1 VKAVAASG
9 LSTPQTVLASLQGWL
24 SALFAKIRE
33 CRFFFLVR
41 GFCGSTKVCVSKS
54 RVKFDTRAVRSWVIP
69 LLIRMGAGDYPA
81 KAGRIIGLSRQ
92 HTWYYVRKL
101 EQCKLIRREKRSNV
115 LFYELT
121 EESKNLLASCEGTVF
136 PSRLYRFDKC
146 QVAYEIVAA
155 GLVPENFK
163 KVEMVNWTA
172 LLGTESG
179 VKVRRTTRSW
189 IVHVEVIRGRNPV
202 EVTNLAVNLANRV
215 RDALVRKYGC
225 VLGDGRVVAGEMAVE
240 DPVASLFGRYFTVR
254 TDKRKIDHSWSVGE
268 LEHLQKDAV
277 IEYLQ
282 MPERVRNVEL
292 QLGELRGDVSKLTAL
307 LTKLCGL
314 YSECPPVSIGE
325 GGNSYVS

>member
-1 VKAVAASG
+1 MCIKRGADLLPRRSG
-9 LSTPQTVLASLQGWL
+9 
-24 SALFAKIRE
+24 
-33 CRFFFLVR
+33 
-41 GFCGSTKVCVSKS
+41 GSKKVCSSKS
-54 RVKFDTRAVRSWVIP
+54 RVKFDTRTVRTWVLP
-69 LLIRMGAGDYPA
+69 LLIRIGAGDYPT

-115 LFYELT
+115 LFHELT
-121 EESKNLLASCEGTVF
+121 SESKNLLASCEGSVF
-136 PSRLYRFDKC
+136 PARLYRFDKC

-163 KVEMVNWTA
+163 KVEMTNWTA
-172 LLGTESG
+172 LLGTELG
-179 VKVRRTTRSW
+179 VRVRKTTRSW
-189 IVHVEVIRGRNPV
+189 IVHVEVIRGRNPI
-202 EVTNLAVNLANRV
+202 EVTNLAMNLANRV
-215 RDALVRKYGC
+215 RDALVSKYGC
-225 VLGDGRVVAGEMAVE
+225 VLGEGRVVAGEMAVE

-282 MPERVRNVEL
+282 MPERVKKVEL
-292 QLGELRGDVSKLTAL
+292 ELGALRGDVSKLTQA

-314 YSECPPVSIGE
+314 DSEGQSAVSAGE